1 MFLAHGGARATDSTS
16 LVEEDARS
24 RPLPL
29 RERGQWGLLV
39 TQAPL
44 HRVRDL
50 SWRRWHNIGGGSGG
64 GSSGPRDYTWGAG
77 GKGGSLVLESA
88 WGDTISS
95 LVATVVGPLPVL
107 SHR

>member
-1 MFLAHGGARATDSTS
+1 MVVVVLEITPG
-16 LVEEDARS
+16 
-24 RPLPL
+24 
-29 RERGQWGLLV
+29 
-39 TQAPL
+39 
-44 HRVRDL
+44 
-50 SWRRWHNIGGGSGG
+50 
-64 GSSGPRDYTWGAG
+64 GAG